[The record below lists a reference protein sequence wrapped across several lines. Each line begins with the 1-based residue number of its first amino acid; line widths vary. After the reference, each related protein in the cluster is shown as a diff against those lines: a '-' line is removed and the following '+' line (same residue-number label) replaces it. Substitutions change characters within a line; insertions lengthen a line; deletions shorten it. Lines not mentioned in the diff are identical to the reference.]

1 MKGQESR
8 EAGESWRREGPEEAV
23 SRGKRHSAQ
32 SCCRRGAGDTSLA
45 PGAPGSAEPTSSRAR
60 GGKRPGKAAVM
71 EFWGRGCRECE
82 EREGGGRGLGI
93 SRS

>member
-1 MKGQESR
+1 MALGVLGSVEFILSR
-8 EAGESWRREGPEEAV
+8 V
-23 SRGKRHSAQ
+23 
-32 SCCRRGAGDTSLA
+32 
-45 PGAPGSAEPTSSRAR
+45 R
-60 GGKRPGKAAVM
+60 GGKRFGKVAVM